1 MQSSVTPQSAI
12 EKMTGLKHGNSICYS
27 GYREGQD
34 PRLGIFPSY
43 EEVKEDLLLLADNW
57 SFLRIYDCSKHAEIV
72 LDVIETEKLAF
83 QVMLGVDM
91 AAEVSNPNCPW
102 GAYFSDE
109 KLAENKQHNSDQID
123 QLIALSAQ
131 FPNSVFSVSVGNE
144 ASVEWTDHMV
154 PVASLVNYVKR
165 IKANIKQPVTFC
177 ENYVPWTNKLGP
189 LVEELDFISIHTYP
203 VWEFQSIE
211 NALEYTKNNYFQVMD
226 CHPDKPIVITEA
238 GWTTQS
244 NGQGIEQ
251 WNASEDLQNA
261 YYAQLLEWTT
271 KERILTFVF
280 EAFDEPWKGSPDKLE
295 PEKHWGLFKV
305 DRTPKLVMK
314 DIYPNKVININKNDA
329 VA

>member
-1 MQSSVTPQSAI
+1 MQSSLTPQSAI

-27 GYREGQD
+27 GYRDGQD

-43 EEVKEDLLLLADNW
+43 QEIKEDLLLLADNW

-83 QVMLGVDM
+83 HVMLGVDM

-102 GAYFSDE
+102 GAHFSDE
-109 KLAENKQHNSDQID
+109 KLAENKQHNSEQID

-131 FPNSVFSVSVGNE
+131 YPDSVFSVSVGNK

-154 PVASLVNYVKR
+154 PVESLVNYVKR
-165 IKANIKQPVTFC
+165 IKANIAQPVTFC
-177 ENYVPWTNKLGP
+177 ENYVPWTNKLAP
-189 LVEELDFISIHTYP
+189 LVAELDFISIHTYP
-203 VWEFQSIE
+203 VWEFQSID

-244 NGQGIEQ
+244 NGRGIEP
-251 WNASEDLQNA
+251 WNASEELQSA
-261 YYAQLLEWTT
+261 YYAQLLEWT
-271 KERILTFVF
+271 KKNAYL
-280 EAFDEPWKGSPDKLE
+280 PLCSKLLMSL
-295 PEKHWGLFKV
+295 GKV
-305 DRTPKLVMK
+305 LMIHKSQKNTGDCLRSIVSL
-314 DIYPNKVININKNDA
+314 NK
-329 VA
+329 